1 MTAGPL
7 AISEKTLVLPVIHG
21 SGDFAVA
28 VRRVMLEHTFDC
40 LAVPLPPS
48 FQADTESA
56 LQHLPGAT
64 VVLQH
69 ESPRFES
76 IGWTPGDDSEL
87 EPGNPE
93 SVGRASHVPIDPCQP
108 VIAALRTAVGE
119 HIPRAFVDPETNPWE
134 PMAAVLPDAYALKH
148 VAIEQFA
155 SAILPALPRPPQDN
169 RRIGSPTSLHGS
181 SNSNNG
187 TIRSCSSAVFSTGHG
202 STRRTVSEDSCA
214 RNPTSRRPR
223 RWPSIL
229 APWPS
234 HSANSPS
241 SPGFTKP
248 REPGLTTTTISRS
261 TGSRNFAGDTRP
273 LRGRVE
279 IAGAANHSSTAF
291 DLLPLRPQPLVDRT
305 PTDS

>member
-48 FQADTESA
+48 FQADTEAA

-76 IGWTPGDDSEL
+76 LGWTPGDDSEL
-87 EPGNPE
+87 EPDNPE

-108 VIAALRTAVGE
+108 VSAALRTAVGE

-134 PMAAVLPDAYALKH
+134 PMAAVLPDA
-148 VAIEQFA
+148 
-155 SAILPALPRPPQDN
+155 
-169 RRIGSPTSLHGS
+169 
-181 SNSNNG
+181 
-187 TIRSCSSAVFSTGHG
+187 
-202 STRRTVSEDSCA
+202 
-214 RNPTSRRPR
+214 
-223 RWPSIL
+223 
-229 APWPS
+229 
-234 HSANSPS
+234 
-241 SPGFTKP
+241 
-248 REPGLTTTTISRS
+248 
-261 TGSRNFAGDTRP
+261 
-273 LRGRVE
+273 
-279 IAGAANHSSTAF
+279 
-291 DLLPLRPQPLVDRT
+291 
-305 PTDS
+305 